1 MDSGGRIALPA
12 YLRLLRGNANFRKLW
27 LAQMVSEMGDWM
39 YIVAIY
45 NRLLEATGG
54 SAKSIGF
61 AFVLQVLPQMLV
73 SPLAGVL
80 NDRLSRRAVM
90 IFSDW
95 ARAAIVAAMLF
106 AQHSPM
112 IWLIYVLLFLETVFW
127 ALFEPARSA
136 AIPNVVDEK
145 DVVVAN
151 SMASITWSFNF
162 AVGFSIGGFIAA
174 MAGREAVFVI
184 NVFSFVLSAV
194 LIARM
199 RFPEPHLEQLP
210 ALRARDLANFTPI
223 VEGVQYVSRDRRL
236 LATLLVKFGLGFMGA
251 NWVLVTILGERKFPV
266 HLPGVD
272 PASAGMLGMSIL
284 MGSRGLGA
292 LIGPLVGT
300 WLAGRDETR
309 MRYGILLGFL
319 AASAGYL
326 LLGQADSALIAAAVL
341 ILGHSGGSV
350 IWVFSTTLLQ
360 TNSLDRF
367 RGRVF
372 SAEFAFMTL
381 SMSVSS
387 ASAGALIDAGVRVE
401 TVVSSVGA
409 VMLVPG
415 AGWLLAQRLWNRQP
429 APPESP

>member
-1 MDSGGRIALPA
+1 MDSGGRITLPA
-12 YLRLLRGNANFRKLW
+12 YAKLLRGNANFRNLW

-73 SPLAGVL
+73 APMAGVL
-80 NDRLSRRAVM
+80 NDRLSRRTVM
-90 IFSDW
+90 IISDW

-106 AQHSPM
+106 AQHSQM

-136 AIPNVVDEK
+136 SIPNVVSEK

-174 MAGREAVFVI
+174 LAGRNAVFVI
-184 NVFSFVLSAV
+184 NVLSFVLSAI
-194 LIARM
+194 LITRM
-199 RFPEPHLEQLP
+199 RFREPHLENLP
-210 ALRARDLANFTPI
+210 ALRARELADFSPI
-223 VEGVQYVSRDRRL
+223 TAGVRYVSEDKRL

-251 NWVLVTILGERKFPV
+251 NWVLVTMLGERKFPI
-266 HLPGVD
+266 HFSGVN
-272 PASAGMLGMSIL
+272 PESAGMIGMSVL

-292 LIGPLVGT
+292 LIGPLIGT
-300 WLAGRDETR
+300 WLAGHNQAR
-309 MRYGILLGFL
+309 MRFGILLGFL
-319 AASAGYL
+319 AASTGYL
-326 LLGQADSALIAAAVL
+326 LLGHAASVPIACLAL

-360 TNSLDRF
+360 INSLDSF

-387 ASAGALIDAGVRVE
+387 AAAGVLVDAGVPLD
-401 TVVSSVGA
+401 TVVTSVGA
-409 VMLVPG
+409 VMLIPG
-415 AGWLLAQRLWNRQP
+415 AGWLAAQRLWRHRGPQ
-429 APPESP
+429 PESV